1 MKPIFVI
8 QMPLGTPPEIL
19 EKVYEQAHS
28 KGIGEDYHVLLTIG
42 KDTTA
47 TFKCFNTP
55 YNKEEYTKLE
65 QLIQKI
71 NEDYGSKA

>member
-8 QMPLGTPPEIL
+8 QMPKDTPPSMLGEIYQ
-19 EKVYEQAHS
+19 EVYKTHIS
-28 KGIGEDYHVLLTIG
+28 EDYHVLITIG
-42 KDTTA
+42 SDTTV